1 MPVVSV
7 TTTTQITLCAET
19 RAEMEENMNKKI
31 KVSSVLIKILIFT
44 IVVVE
49 IYPIFWMVTASFK
62 QQSEWS
68 TNPAYA
74 LNEGFY
80 FQNYIDAWTRGH
92 MSTFFKNSLINTLV
106 SLVFIVVFSTTVG
119 FAVTKME
126 WKNKKRVAK
135 YFQLGIMVPVATAL
149 IPLFQIYNK
158 MGLINTRLCL
168 IISYIAFGLSL
179 SIYLVTGYLRS
190 LPGEIM
196 EAAVIDGC
204 GIYKLMWYV
213 VVPLMKNAIVT
224 VLVLQFFF
232 KWNDLLFAM
241 TFINDTG
248 LKTVQTGLLY
258 FQNEFGAKNWGAI
271 FASVSMS
278 VLPMLVLYTILNKTV
293 IEGMTAGAVKG

>member
-1 MPVVSV
+1 MSAQTKV
-7 TTTTQITLCAET
+7 TV
-19 RAEMEENMNKKI
+19 KK
-31 KVSSVLIKILIFT
+31 KATVKSVLIKIFIILLCCI
-44 IVVVE
+44 E

-62 QQSEWS
+62 QQSEWAA
-68 TNPAYA
+68 NPAYA

-92 MSTFFKNSLINTLV
+92 MATFFKNSLINTLV
-106 SLVFIVVFSTTVG
+106 SLVFIVIFATTVG

-126 WKNKKRVAK
+126 WKLRDKTAK
-135 YFQLGIMVPVATAL
+135 YFQLGIMVPIATAL
-149 IPLFQIYNK
+149 IPLFQIYNG
-158 MGLINTRLCL
+158 MNLINTRTSL
-168 IISYIAFGLSL
+168 ILSYIAFGLSL

-190 LPGEIM
+190 LPDEIM

-204 GIYKLMWYV
+204 GIYRLMWYV

-232 KWNDLLFAM
+232 KWNDLLFSM
-241 TFINDTG
+241 TFINDTA

-278 VLPMLVLYTILNKTV
+278 VLPMLALYMILNKKV